1 MKHRTHDHLF
11 AAAGLTAALSLI
23 GTGATVL
30 KGSVFHFDHWPLV
43 AGDTPRSL
51 ALPTAPIAQETPA
64 TQSVRQA
71 LLAGATRVG
80 GTAALLP
87 GLGGPSGI
95 AAIGI
100 TVPARA
106 IAGGETADGT
116 SAGSGSPAG
125 AVAGATRDGYGFSLG
140 SAPSGSSRR
149 PARPRHVDRRHEQ
162 HPRRLW
168 RRHRWRRH
176 P

>member
-11 AAAGLTAALSLI
+11 AAAGVTAALSLI

-51 ALPTAPIAQETPA
+51 ALPTAPIAQEAPA

-100 TVPARA
+100 TIPGARR
-106 IAGGETADGT
+106 GRR
-116 SAGSGSPAG
+116 
-125 AVAGATRDGYGFSLG
+125 RDG
-140 SAPSGSSRR
+140 
-149 PARPRHVDRRHEQ
+149 
-162 HPRRLW
+162 
-168 RRHRWRRH
+168 
-176 P
+176 